1 MSFGKLL
8 QPNLFL
14 DGSVLKLTPELLN
27 QHQLRGLV
35 FDVDETLVPA
45 GVPEASEELRQ
56 WATELK
62 AHYSIWLV
70 SNNVSQSRIGRIAKA
85 LDFPYIAGAL
95 KPSRRKLRQA
105 VNSMDLPAHQV
116 GMVGDRLLT
125 DVLAGNRLGM
135 FTILVDPIVDPTEA
149 VRKHPIRNI
158 EVWASQLLGVTLR
171 P

>member
-45 GVPEASEELRQ
+45 GVPEASEELQQ

-85 LDFPYIAGAL
+85 LDLPYIAGAL